1 MLNRHLN
8 TICRCDCENRW
19 IVCSSSCNSAAIT
32 KFNYFCQKRRQPA
45 APQHTLTLQGGRET
59 SQWVLHR
66 RNWLYYTHFKMQ
78 CIFLWGEV
86 GESTISTITGILK
99 VSTRFLFTTRHL
111 FPYLHQIFTY
121 RHQISTHLVS
131 VAGGCASECRR
142 PRPQVDWT
150 GGGSVQPAPAWPLLL
165 VPVVTGQ
172 QQFLLLVASSA
183 EQRAEYLP
191 ATTRHPPHTASL
203 QPQFMSTFERIDSE
217 TLKSLYYPK

>member
-1 MLNRHLN
+1 M
-8 TICRCDCENRW
+8 
-19 IVCSSSCNSAAIT
+19 IVKTDGSFAALVVTLLPSQSST
-32 KFNYFCQKRRQPA
+32 TFVRRGGSLSTTA
-45 APQHTLTLQGGRET
+45 HSDTARGRET

-203 QPQFMSTFERIDSE
+203 
-217 TLKSLYYPK
+217 

>member
-45 APQHTLTLQGGRET
+45 APQHTLTLR
-59 SQWVLHR
+59 
-66 RNWLYYTHFKMQ
+66 
-78 CIFLWGEV
+78 GE
-86 GESTISTITGILK
+86 GKLLNGFYTGIDYITPILK
-99 VSTRFLFTTRHL
+99 CNAYFFEAKWENQQYLPSPAFWRYQHVFCSQLVVTYTYL
-111 FPYLHQIFTY
+111 FPYLHQISRY
-121 RHQISTHLVS
+121 LHQISTHLVS

-183 EQRAEYLP
+183 EQRAEYLA
-191 ATTRHPPHTASL
+191 ATPRHPPHTASL
-203 QPQFMSTFERIDSE
+203 
-217 TLKSLYYPK
+217 

>member
-32 KFNYFCQKRRQPA
+32 KFNYFCQKRRQPE
-45 APQHTLTLQGGRET
+45 HHSTLWHCKGKGNFSMGFTQELII
-59 SQWVLHR
+59 L
-66 RNWLYYTHFKMQ
+66 LYTHFKMQ

-165 VPVVTGQ
+165 LLVPVVTGQ

-203 QPQFMSTFERIDSE
+203 
-217 TLKSLYYPK
+217 